1 MPNEEKTVDQV
12 QPKRSEP
19 AKYVTDTDDILTRCI
34 AIAYRF
40 DFLRDPED
48 TLKGES
54 LERWHTAHK
63 NKIVEWTAARTG
75 DDPERLQDEKNLT
88 EDQRKEL
95 AKTEALHRA
104 SVFIALNQ
112 SNYMASI
119 KCISEYCEALAD
131 SGQDDIYRPLREEFM
146 PQALLNGSLAN
157 VPLCATLYFFATHV
171 DVNPEDNERTMTP
184 EDRSALLAV
193 FDAMDTFYREHR
205 AEIDSERALLESFIK
220 HEHPDAQG
228 TAQDQNALKSLH
240 SVAVDKLV
248 LPNTRLANAMT
259 SGIVDG
265 IQRLFRVA
273 GSLKKPVNMACILT
287 YEGSD
292 VTLNGRQ
299 PYDDFDENV
308 FDAICTLYQYGDPS
322 HVMTDAMIYNAMIG
336 GNPDTDQP
344 SKRMSDLIAK
354 SINKM
359 RFINVKIDHAKE
371 WQRRGITVEGA
382 QIDSDVTEHYYVKA
396 ERRKIKAGGKRVDAW
411 LIEEQPVVFAHA
423 EAVGQVLTVPSNL
436 LAIREVS
443 TTTNP
448 DTGEKTTVYKI
459 GSKLYN
465 TETCI
470 MLRGRLLRR
479 IEGMKG
485 KNKLLSNVVAL
496 EAYRKDGK
504 WHDGLYDIANT
515 HKPNENGKKPPL
527 SRTEKDRVRSTIEC
541 ILDYWIS
548 LDYIKG
554 YEPQKRGR
562 AITGYK
568 ILL

>member
-34 AIAYRF
+34 AIDYRF
-40 DFLRDPED
+40 DFLRDPEN

-54 LERWHTAHK
+54 LERWHAAHK
-63 NKIVEWTAARTG
+63 KKIAEWTAERTG
-75 DDPERLQDEKNLT
+75 DDPERLQDEENLT

-95 AKTEALHRA
+95 AKTEALHRT
-104 SVFIALNQ
+104 SVLIALNQ
-112 SNYMASI
+112 SNYMAAI
-119 KCISEYCEALAD
+119 HCISEYCEALAD
-131 SGQDDIYRPLREEFM
+131 NGQDDIYKPLREEWM

-157 VPLCATLYFFATHV
+157 VPLCAVLYFFATHV
-171 DVNPEDNERTMTP
+171 EVNPEDNERTMTP

-193 FDAMDTFYREHR
+193 FDAMDALYRERR
-205 AEIDSERALLESFIK
+205 AEINSERALLEAFIK
-220 HEHPDAQG
+220 HEHPDAQVAATG
-228 TAQDQNALKSLH
+228 EDQNALMPLH
-240 SVAVDKLV
+240 SIGVDKLV
-248 LPNTRLANAMT
+248 LPNTSLTNAMT

-265 IQRLFRVA
+265 IQHLFRIG
-273 GSLKKPVNMACILT
+273 GSAKKPINMACILT
-287 YEGSD
+287 YEGDD

-299 PYDDFDENV
+299 PFDDFDSNV

-322 HVMTDAMIYNAMIG
+322 HVMTDAMIYNVMIG
-336 GNPDTDQP
+336 GDPNTDKP
-344 SKRMSDLIAK
+344 SKKMSDLI
-354 SINKM
+354 SNSLNKM
-359 RFINVKIDHAKE
+359 RFINVKIDKAKE
-371 WQRRGITVEGA
+371 WQRLGITLDGE
-382 QIDSDVTEHYYVKA
+382 QIDSDVTEYWFAKA
-396 ERRKIKAGGKRVDAW
+396 TPRKVKAGGKSVSAW
-411 LIEEQPVVFAHA
+411 LFEEQPIVFAHA
-423 EAVGQVLTVPSNL
+423 EAAGQVLTVPSNL

-443 TTTNP
+443 TMTLPSGQVITSYK
-448 DTGEKTTVYKI
+448 TG
-459 GSKLYN
+459 KLYN

-470 MLRGRLLRR
+470 ILRGRLLRR

-485 KNKLLSNVVAL
+485 KNKLDNNVVAL
-496 EAYRKDGK
+496 EGYRKNGK

-515 HKPNENGKKPPL
+515 HKTNENGKKPPL

-554 YEPQKRGR
+554 YTPQKRGR